1 MSRRVLAT
9 ALLVITSIFATTFSP
24 ASATMIFQ
32 QNSEGNQQN
41 PIGLPKEY
49 RIMNIE
55 TSIDSDNTDNLIIK
69 VNFLENPKAD
79 LFEKGVKSP
88 LLRIKIFKKYTAGQL
103 IDGGYGDIW
112 IDSPIVAYQYMGV
125 TSPATV
131 STIKTIGQPKNDPRI
146 ALPDCQAESWLETYG
161 QEPWIKFSVSMS
173 CIKLP
178 NVFSIVAYVDANQNF
193 ADQIDYK
200 FAPAKPMTVD
210 IGSITRPRPKE
221 SQVVTLPSIVNH
233 DLFTTSID
241 VPARVQ
247 RVNLYGDSITVGTLT
262 YNSLSPT
269 ICSFPNPAQ
278 KTLNFLSAGNC
289 TIEVYAAGDANLTE
303 SNRATTTFTIFPIP
317 KKLQELKYVKP
328 IKVYEGAKDFL
339 VNIYSTSNLPIE
351 VTSLEPTVCNFNDP
365 KNNPLLITIISA
377 GTCELNVTQAGN
389 DDYYP
394 TTRRA
399 FFTVEKNPNPT
410 ATNEPT
416 LPVVPKP
423 TATGST
429 SPTPI
434 SKITLTTRCKKG
446 SKTQTVKGS
455 KCPAGYKKY

>member
-9 ALLVITSIFATTFSP
+9 VLLVITSIFATTFSP

-32 QNSEGNQQN
+32 QSSEGNQKN
-41 PIGLPKEY
+41 PVGLPNEY
-49 RIMNIE
+49 RIMNVE
-55 TSIDSDNTDNLIIK
+55 TSIDSDDPDILIIK
-69 VNFLENPKAD
+69 VNFLENPKAA
-79 LFEKGVKSP
+79 LFERGVNSP
-88 LLRIKIFKKYTAGQL
+88 LLRIKIFKKYTSGQPV
-103 IDGGYGDIW
+103 DGGYGDIW
-112 IDSPIVAYQYMGV
+112 IDSPAVAYQYMGV

-131 STIKTIGQPKNDPRI
+131 TAIKTIGQPKNDPRVS
-146 ALPDCQAESWLETYG
+146 LPDCQGKSWLETYG

-178 NVFSIVAYVDANQNF
+178 NIFSILAYVDANQNF
-193 ADQIDYK
+193 SDQIDYK
-200 FAPAKPMTVD
+200 FAPVKPMTVD
-210 IGSITRPRPKE
+210 ISSITRPRPKE

-262 YNSLSPT
+262 YTSLTPT
-269 ICSFPNPAQ
+269 ICSFPNPSQ
-278 KTLNFLSAGNC
+278 KTLNFISAGNC
-289 TIEVYAAGDANLTE
+289 MIEVYAAGDANLTE

-339 VNIYSTSNLPIE
+339 VNVYSTSNLPIE

-365 KNNPLLITIISA
+365 KNPLLITIISA

-399 FFTVEKNPNPT
+399 FFTVEKNPNPM
-410 ATNEPT
+410 ATKEPG
-416 LPVVPKP
+416 PAAVPQP
-423 TATGST
+423 ISTGSAST
-429 SPTPI
+429 SQP
-434 SKITLTTRCKKG
+434 SKVATSVLCKKG
-446 SKTQTVKGS
+446 AKFQLVKGS
-455 KCPAGYKKY
+455 KCPPGYKKY